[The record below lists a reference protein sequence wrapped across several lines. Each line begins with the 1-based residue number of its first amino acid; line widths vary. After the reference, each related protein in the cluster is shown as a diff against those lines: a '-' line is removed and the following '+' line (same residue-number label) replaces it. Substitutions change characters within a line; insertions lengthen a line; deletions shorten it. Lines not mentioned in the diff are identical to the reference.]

1 MIKIKRRK
9 KQFSQ
14 EQEFEILKLVLDK
27 FLWVGVLIALYGL
40 FLLISETAS
49 VGKGLSVLAI
59 GAFFLLALTSIIAK
73 NVHFHK
79 A

>member
-9 KQFSQ
+9 KQFSP

-27 FLWVGVLIALYGL
+27 FLWTGVLIALYGI

-49 VGKGLSVLAI
+49 IGKGLIVLAI
-59 GAFFLLALTSIIAK
+59 GAFFLLVLTSLIAK
-73 NVHFHK
+73 NVHYHK